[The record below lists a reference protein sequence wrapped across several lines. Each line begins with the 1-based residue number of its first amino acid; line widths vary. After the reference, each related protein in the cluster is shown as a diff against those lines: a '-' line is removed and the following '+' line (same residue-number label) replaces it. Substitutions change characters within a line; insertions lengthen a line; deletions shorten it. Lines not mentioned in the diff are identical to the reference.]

1 MPPFTY
7 MLLTRMLHY
16 QSLRIIIPSREA
28 GIPFLKSPPAKRTIG
43 GLKKEPRPRSFPS
56 YSKVT
61 PLLFSFSWRP
71 TAGDHPLPRGCSN
84 LAQLLHMSPMK
95 LHSCSPRLLRQ
106 TRVPHRNKDRSLEL
120 TQQRGSLTRLGA
132 QQLCH
137 VSSAPRAAAGE
148 EAE

>member
-1 MPPFTY
+1 

-16 QSLRIIIPSREA
+16 QSLQIIIPSREA

-43 GLKKEPRPRSFPS
+43 GHEKEPRPCSFPS

-71 TAGDHPLPRGCSN
+71 STPQGL
-84 LAQLLHMSPMK
+84 QQ
-95 LHSCSPRLLRQ
+95 PRLTAACVPYETSLVFTQATLANSRQ
-106 TRVPHRNKDRSLEL
+106 TRVPHRNKDHSLEV
-120 TQQRGSLTRLGA
+120 TQQRGSLTGLGA

-137 VSSAPRAAAGE
+137 VPSAPRAAAGE
-148 EAE
+148 EAERGEA